1 MEAVFSML
9 STTLE
14 NTAGYLG
21 FLRLAMPVLCF
32 VILVWCIVP
41 ILTFRRQPEIWG
53 WLNLTDGSR
62 LPITHWE
69 NVIGRSKSCDVS
81 IGVTTISRNHAV
93 LTRYDDSSWTIHDIG
108 SKSGTTVNGEPVRI
122 CAVEDGD
129 VIAVGGL
136 DMELQPITRKQEA
149 LQAQLRRR
157 GSSFGRTLIGLLL
170 LSLMQC
176 AMTIGFAMVEAPED
190 FSQIFIGFTGIF
202 AIQWGL
208 FIFYAVIRRSSF
220 EVETLAFFLCTLGMA
235 AIATVR
241 PQETVKQLIALA
253 MGVVLFFFIGWS
265 LRDLERA
272 KRLRYLAVAAGVGF
286 LGFTLVFG
294 TTYYGARNWVVIGG
308 MSLQPSELSKVCFV
322 FAGAS
327 TLDRIMNKRNLIAFI
342 AYSVLICGLLAIMND
357 FGTAL
362 IFFCT
367 FLVIA
372 YLRSG
377 SMGTVALAITAL
389 FMAGLLALRV
399 APHAMARFATW
410 RHVWEDPFN
419 SGYQQTQ
426 AMMSIASGGLFGLG
440 PGKGWLQ
447 SIFAADS
454 DIVFATISEEW
465 GLLVAITPVLAVAAL
480 GAFAIRCSAVE
491 RSSFYSIGGV
501 TAASVLVIQ
510 TILNFLGTVD
520 VLPFTGVTFPFLSNG
535 GTSMIGAWGLLA
547 FVKAADT
554 RQNASFAVRLKSKG
568 EMAE

>member
-1 MEAVFSML
+1 MESVGSML
-9 STTLE
+9 ATTLE
-14 NTAGYLG
+14 KTEGYLG
-21 FLRLAMPVLCF
+21 LLRLAMPVLCF
-32 VILVWCIVP
+32 LIVAWCVLP
-41 ILTFRRQPEIWG
+41 ILTFRREPEIWG
-53 WLNLTDGSR
+53 WLKMSDGTR
-62 LPITHWE
+62 LPVTHWE
-69 NVIGRSKSCDVS
+69 NVIGRSKSCDMS

-93 LTRYDDSSWTIHDIG
+93 LTRYDDGSWTIHDIG
-108 SKSGTTVNGEPVRI
+108 SKTGTTVNGEPVRI

-129 VIAVGGL
+129 TIAVGGL
-136 DMELQPITRKQEA
+136 DLELQPITRKQEA
-149 LQAQLRRR
+149 LQAQLRRK
-157 GSSFGRTLIGLLL
+157 GSSFGRALVGLMLL
-170 LSLMQC
+170 TVMQC
-176 AMTIGFAMVEAPED
+176 AMTVGFAMVEAPED
-190 FSQIFIGFTGIF
+190 FYQIFIGFTGIF
-202 AIQWGL
+202 VIQWAL
-208 FIFYAVIRRSSF
+208 FIFYTIIRRSSF

-241 PQETVKQLIALA
+241 PEEAVKQLIAVA

-286 LGFTLVFG
+286 LVVTLVFG

-308 MSLQPSELSKVCFV
+308 TSLQPSELSKVCFV

-327 TLDRIMNKRNLIAFI
+327 TMDRIMNKRNLIGFI

-377 SMGTVALAITAL
+377 SMGTLALAITAL
-389 FMAGLLALRV
+389 FMAGMLALRV
-399 APHAMARFATW
+399 APHALSRFATW
-410 RHVWEDPFN
+410 RHVWEDPYN
-419 SGYQQTQ
+419 AGYQQTQ
-426 AMMSIASGGLFGLG
+426 ALMSIASGGLFGLG
-440 PGKGWLQ
+440 PGMGWLQ
-447 SIFAADS
+447 KIFAADS

-465 GLLVAITPVLAVAAL
+465 GLLVAITPVLAISAL

-491 RSSFYSIGGV
+491 RSSFYSIGGC

-510 TILNFLGTVD
+510 AILNYLGTVD

-554 RQNASFAVRLKSKG
+554 RQNASFAVRLNRKG
-568 EMAE
+568 GTEE